1 MVKFC
6 TDTTCI
12 LLKADENGIVSFDGA
27 PDAYH
32 VQLLKVPDGY
42 SFDADF
48 EMTTDAA
55 YSEWVITIHSRMNSK

>member
-1 MVKFC
+1 MPDATVKFC
-6 TDTTCI
+6 TDTSCV
-12 LLKADENGIVSFDGA
+12 LLQADENEVVSFDGA

-48 EMTTDAA
+48 EMTVGDAYA
-55 YSEWVITIHSRMNSK
+55 EWVLRIRKD